1 MIIGYLASLILSFGL
16 LIAYAVLVKNKEF
29 WMTMLFCC
37 VPAVNLGYLLLS
49 LSKTVAF
56 AIFSNDVA
64 YLGSVFLCMC
74 MFLTILR
81 LCGFLI
87 TRRCVTVC
95 LSLAVLMLAIVVS
108 SPMLPLYYKSVSI
121 ETVQGAA
128 KLVKEYGVLH
138 PLYLVYLLGYFSAMI
153 GAIVLS
159 VKKKKIGRRKH
170 AGLIAGI
177 VCINIAVWLFE
188 KFASQ
193 DFEFLSVSYIV
204 SEFLLLLVYWMMQ
217 DYVHMSDLSSASAE
231 RAPVIVVDSM
241 VRAEKLEA
249 ILASLPA
256 EVSLSARQIEILEK
270 ILEYKSRKEI
280 ALELH
285 LSENTVKTHTGML
298 YKALGVSGREEIY
311 AMLQS

>member
-1 MIIGYLASLILSFGL
+1 MIIGYLVSLILSFGL

>member
-1 MIIGYLASLILSFGL
+1 LIIGYLASLILSFGL

-64 YLGSVFLCMC
+64 YLGSVFLSMC
-74 MFLTILR
+74 MFLTVLR

-108 SPMLPLYYKSVSI
+108 SPMLPLYYKSISI

-138 PLYLVYLLGYFSAMI
+138 PLYLFYLLGYFSAMI

-159 VKKKKIGRRKH
+159 VKKKKIGKRKH

-188 KFASQ
+188 KFESQ
-193 DFEFLSVSYIV
+193 DFEFLSVSYII

-241 VRAEKLEA
+241 ARAEKLEA
-249 ILASLPA
+249 ILASLPT

>member
-1 MIIGYLASLILSFGL
+1 LIIGYLASLILSFGL

-56 AIFSNDVA
+56 AIFGNDVA
-64 YLGSVFLCMC
+64 YLGSVFLSMC
-74 MFLTILR
+74 MFLTVLR

-108 SPMLPLYYKSVSI
+108 SPMLPLYYKSISI

-138 PLYLVYLLGYFSAMI
+138 PLYLFYLLGYFSAMI

-159 VKKKKIGRRKH
+159 VKKKKIGKRKH

-188 KFASQ
+188 KFESQ
-193 DFEFLSVSYIV
+193 DFEFLSVSYII

-241 VRAEKLEA
+241 ARAEKLEA
-249 ILASLPA
+249 ILASLPT